1 MSYSQRP
8 DGRSLRPA
16 AVGKHGTQ
24 PEALWNAPRTTGDQ
38 PRQRHGTNRL
48 VRVDESCDVTG
59 PVVEWLSGGARR
71 AGSTGV
77 MDADLANGGPGRP
90 ERYSRT
96 GDRVCMDQTAIDRD
110 RVGERADGLPVSA
123 EAAHIAGA
131 KGDRKSTR

>member
-1 MSYSQRP
+1 MER
-8 DGRSLRPA
+8 
-16 AVGKHGTQ
+16 
-24 PEALWNAPRTTGDQ
+24 APYDRGPT
-38 PRQRHGTNRL
+38 PQRHGTNRL

-131 KGDRKSTR
+131 KGEVHRGQPCNPMGPQVPNASALGRVLRDRWCR